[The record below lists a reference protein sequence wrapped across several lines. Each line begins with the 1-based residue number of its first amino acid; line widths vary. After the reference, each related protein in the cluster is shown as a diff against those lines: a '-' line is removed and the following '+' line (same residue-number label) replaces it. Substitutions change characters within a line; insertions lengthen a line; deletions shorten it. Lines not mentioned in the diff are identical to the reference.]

1 MRRAIVF
8 QVGFCVIGACAAA
21 SVSSAQ
27 TVATPPTTLAPLA
40 GRFYAPQI
48 GQTNIG
54 FYGTDLGLT
63 VTVGTQLRILFGD
76 SWANTSG
83 TPMTSPAGSSVDLAD
98 DAQGWIDLNLLPNGN
113 AVDAY
118 EAAHAPAPGDYPW
131 HAAGPPIT
139 FQLNPLLTADPMTVY
154 DGGVT
159 GAALNMGLNRTPEA
173 VFNNG
178 AAVAF
183 ALFQRGV
190 IDQCSS
196 ASCAAPY
203 VCDALMG
210 VCSNTVNQPD
220 NAIPCQM
227 GQPAPAV
234 CGSGVTCVAS
244 TGGGVCEDPTSS
256 MNDGTPAGHQLSIAY
271 QQRVAN
277 ADLVIPE
284 HWYSQVWTTNKF
296 ANATARAVNSFVPS
310 NPGLADYTPANG
322 LNPVASKVFLWGRPA
337 YVGALSQG
345 RDAELYFAYVS
356 IPLYSATGSFAWAPQ
371 YFTGTDA
378 SGNPQFSPDP
388 STAIPLNL
396 SGLPKA
402 SSEAYDIVNQMAVSY
417 VPNMKK
423 WVMFY
428 GGDLYP
434 SLLSLFGGPNG
445 PFVQHAP
452 DLAIHARFATNPWG
466 PWSAPQQVFAPGNPA
481 APAAGT
487 AYAPLGPIYDSTCTP
502 VSSPP
507 CVPTEVAWQSSFQYG
522 FLYGANI
529 IDPWTEPRGPLNQDA
544 DIYWNV
550 STWDPYETILMRTR
564 ITP

>member
-1 MRRAIVF
+1 MIAV
-8 QVGFCVIGACAAA
+8 CAAA
-21 SVSSAQ
+21 PMSSAQ

-40 GRFYAPQI
+40 GRFYTPQI
-48 GQTNIG
+48 GQSNIG

-63 VTVGTQLRILFGD
+63 LSVGNQLRILFGD
-76 SWANTSG
+76 SWADTTG
-83 TPMTSPAGSSVDLAD
+83 KAMTSPAGSSIDLAD

-113 AVDAY
+113 AVDGFVAT
-118 EAAHAPAPGDYPW
+118 HPPAPGDYPW

-159 GAALNMGLNRTPEA
+159 GAVLNMGVGRTPETA
-173 VFNNG
+173 FSNG

-190 IDQCSS
+190 IQLCS
-196 ASCAAPY
+196 AGSCAAPFA
-203 VCDALMG
+203 CDAQMG
-210 VCSNTVNQPD
+210 VCSDTLAPD

-227 GQPAPAV
+227 GKQVPAV
-234 CGSGVTCVAS
+234 CTPPGVTATCVAAP
-244 TGGGVCEDPTSS
+244 GGGVCEDLTSS
-256 MNDGTPAGHQLSIAY
+256 MNDGSADGRQLSIVY
-271 QQRVAN
+271 QNRVAN

-296 ANATARAVNSFVPS
+296 AITTARTVNNFDPNNLLVT
-310 NPGLADYTPANG
+310 DYTTANG
-322 LNPVASKVFLWGRPA
+322 LNPIGSKVFLWGRSSV
-337 YVGALSQG
+337 VGERTTTPQ

-356 IPLYSATGSFAWAPQ
+356 IPIYSPTASFAWAPQ

-378 SGNPQFSPDP
+378 SGNPKFSPDQ
-388 STAIPLNL
+388 SKAVPLNL
-396 SGLPKA
+396 SGTPKA
-402 SSEAYDIVNQMAVSY
+402 SSEIYDVVNQTTVSY
-417 VPNMKK
+417 IPNMKK

-434 SLLSLFGGPNG
+434 SLLTFFGGPNG
-445 PFVQHAP
+445 NTAHSAP
-452 DLAIHARFATNPWG
+452 DFAIHARFATNPWG
-466 PWSAPQQVFAPGNPA
+466 PWSAPVQVFSPGNPL

-487 AYAPLGPIYDSTCTP
+487 AYAPLGTIHNILCTP
-502 VSSPP
+502 ATSPP
-507 CVPTEVAWQSSFQYG
+507 CVPSEVGWQTKGFQYG

-529 IDPWTEPRGPLNQDA
+529 IEQWTEPRGLLNQDA

-564 ITP
+564 ITH